1 MSSLPPHL
9 IFLPFTALASDFS
22 RALFRIVITETAQ
35 KNLNLRH
42 WAQRGVLHQTGHVDH
57 EPSKNQEEGSHS

>member
-9 IFLPFTALASDFS
+9 IFLPFTALASHFS

-35 KNLNLRH
+35 KNLRH
-42 WAQRGVLHQTGHVDH
+42 RAERGVLHQTGHVDH